1 MANAKLTVKNNAEK
15 DIVLCIEY
23 RKTQNPV
30 HNTAELNE
38 VVVTVIDE
46 LDSNAVGIDP
56 GGSITIDLLELR
68 LLEQGILM
76 HPTHLAEMKR
86 REGK

>member
-1 MANAKLTVKNNAEK
+1 MGNAKLTVKNNSEK
-15 DIVLCIEY
+15 DLVLCINY
-23 RKTQNPV
+23 RKTENPV

-38 VVVTVIDE
+38 VVITVIDE
-46 LDSNAVGIDP
+46 LDSNAIGINP
-56 GGSITIDLLELR
+56 GGLITIDLLDLR

-86 REGK
+86 REGN